1 MKSYHLPVN
10 KFTLV
15 IVFSCILSTTLQA
28 ATERCELATGDG
40 SGRSYCNN
48 TTRTQTNATASKA
61 EAWTQL
67 ANDLSRQI
75 QDYQKQKEAREKQE
89 EIQRQL
95 ETQKNIKK
103 ATNSADTNPWDNQ
116 SKKELDVILGEC
128 IQQNFSMHS
137 NNKFSLKN
145 ICDYPI
151 NVKYTFSSSKP
162 LSGTY
167 TTLQP
172 SQSTFETGHKGEV
185 IKYRMCPLPKVPQ
198 SLNGACI

>member
-28 ATERCELATGDG
+28 ATERCEVAPGDG

-48 TTRTQTNATASKA
+48 TTRTQTNSTASKA

-67 ANDLSRQI
+67 GNDLSRQL
-75 QDYQKQKEAREKQE
+75 QDYQKQKESREKRE
-89 EIQRQL
+89 EVQRQL
-95 ETQKNIKK
+95 ETQKNIEK
-103 ATNSADTNPWDNQ
+103 AANSAETNPWGNE
-116 SKKELDVILGEC
+116 SKKELDVILGKC

-145 ICDYPI
+145 ICNYAI

-162 LSGTY
+162 FSGTY
-167 TTLQP
+167 TTLP
-172 SQSTFETGHKGEV
+172 PGQSTFETGRKGEA
-185 IKYRMCPLPKVPQ
+185 IKYYMCPLPKVPQ

>member
-10 KFTLV
+10 KFTLA
-15 IVFSCILSTTLQA
+15 ILFLCMTSSAVQA
-28 ATERCELATGDG
+28 EAT
-40 SGRSYCNN
+40 
-48 TTRTQTNATASKA
+48 A
-61 EAWTQL
+61 EAWTKL
-67 ANDLSRQI
+67 GNDLSRQL
-75 QDYQKQKEAREKQE
+75 QDYQKRKEAREKQE
-89 EIQRQL
+89 KIQRQL
-95 ETQKNIKK
+95 ETQKNIKE

-167 TTLQP
+167 TTLP
-172 SQSTFETGHKGEV
+172 PGQSTFETGHKGEV